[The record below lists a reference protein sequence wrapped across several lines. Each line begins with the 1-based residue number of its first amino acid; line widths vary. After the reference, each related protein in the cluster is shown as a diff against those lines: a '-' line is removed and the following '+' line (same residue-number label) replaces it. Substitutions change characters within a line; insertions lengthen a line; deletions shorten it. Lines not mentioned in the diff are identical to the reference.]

1 MEGRDG
7 GTKWGNYIGYVI
19 LPISIFEYKD
29 PMDYI
34 RKAKE
39 IAGRKKN
46 SLEAIFTYKS
56 GELIVKCFGIKG
68 AARLLRRWF
77 YEPGWWWGPFR
88 VGVFFCVPTTL
99 RCGTRI
105 SIA

>member
-56 GELIVKCFGIKG
+56 GELIVKCFGIK
-68 AARLLRRWF
+68 WKK
-77 YEPGWWWGPFR
+77 
-88 VGVFFCVPTTL
+88 
-99 RCGTRI
+99 
-105 SIA
+105 

>member
-19 LPISIFEYKD
+19 LPFSIFESKD

-56 GELIVKCFGIKG
+56 GELIVKCFGIKVGG
-68 AARLLRRWF
+68 AA
-77 YEPGWWWGPFR
+77 PFLQSFNSKCAFLSNN
-88 VGVFFCVPTTL
+88 G
-99 RCGTRI
+99 
-105 SIA
+105 